1 MNREALWR
9 RKSGTRQ
16 ICTNEEVIVAVTSRF
31 PRSCV
36 TPPQVF
42 CLGSRLRSIGR
53 NFGERKVTFAASF
66 VITAVVGRPFN
77 ASGPDSS
84 LHMLG

>member
-1 MNREALWR
+1 MNEV
-9 RKSGTRQ
+9 
-16 ICTNEEVIVAVTSRF
+16 VIVTVTSRF

-42 CLGSRLRSIGR
+42 CLGPRLRSIER
-53 NFGERKVTFAASF
+53 NFGERKATFAASF
-66 VITAVVGRPFN
+66 VTTAVVGMPFN

>member
-1 MNREALWR
+1 MNEV
-9 RKSGTRQ
+9 
-16 ICTNEEVIVAVTSRF
+16 VIVTVTSRF

-42 CLGSRLRSIGR
+42 CLGPRLRSIER

-66 VITAVVGRPFN
+66 VTTAVVGMPFN